1 MIYLDHNA
9 TAPARPEVMAEI
21 MRVMNIGGNP
31 SSVHTIGRGARAILE
46 TSRENIARQ
55 VTCRPGQLV
64 FTGGGTEANNIALRA
79 SGMDHLVFSSTEHDS
94 ILNIKDS
101 FPGQVDILSVDDKGY
116 VSPDELSQLL
126 TGARGRVLVSVMLAN
141 NETGAIQPVTEI
153 AGIVLERGG
162 LMHCDAVQ
170 ALGRMPF
177 DLASLGAD
185 LVTIAAHKIGGPKGV
200 GALIGPGVDKILNDP
215 LMTGGGQVMR
225 RRAGTE
231 NIIAIAGFAT
241 AAEISCEE
249 LADREMV
256 RFLRDRA
263 ESRLKSQ
270 HPELIVFSRE
280 ADRLEN
286 TSFMAIPGVL
296 AEKLIIALDLD
307 GIAISSGSA
316 CSSGKVTRSQVLAAM
331 GVNDELAKCAFRV
344 SFGPQNWLDDV
355 DRLVGSL
362 TKAVERMNR
371 LKTLVGS
378 QSTRL
383 LTSKGIN

>member
-141 NETGAIQPVTEI
+141 NETGVIQDVKTL
-153 AGIVLERGG
+153 AGIAHEAGALF
-162 LMHCDAVQ
+162 HCDAIQ
-170 ALGRMPF
+170 ALGKIPLDFQDSGTDMMSF
-177 DLASLGAD
+177 S
-185 LVTIAAHKIGGPKGV
+185 AHKIYGPQGV
-200 GALIGPGVDKILNDP
+200 GALIAREDISISP
-215 LMTGGGQVMR
+215 LFAGGGQEKG

-231 NIIAIAGFAT
+231 NLAGIAGFAE
-241 AAEISCEE
+241 A
-249 LADREMV
+249 V
-256 RFLRDRA
+256 RLIPENLQTMATTVRKLRDRI
-263 ESRLKSQ
+263 EQDISRHAPDALFYGAQS
-270 HPELIVFSRE
+270 
-280 ADRLEN
+280 DRLPN
-286 TSFMAIPGVL
+286 TTTILMPGVSSETQVM
-296 AEKLIIALDLD
+296 AFDLD
-307 GIAISSGSA
+307 GICISSGAA
-316 CSSGKVTRSQVLAAM
+316 CSSGKVKPSHVVSAM
-331 GVNDELAKCAFRV
+331 GASREQALSTIRV
-344 SFGPQNWLDDV
+344 SLGLTTTESDIDSFVAAWIKLY
-355 DRLVGSL
+355 DR
-362 TKAVERMNR
+362 NR
-371 LKTLVGS
+371 K
-378 QSTRL
+378 
-383 LTSKGIN
+383 